1 MAIIAVLGGTGFA
14 GRHIVSEAVDRGHT
28 VLSVSR
34 SVAADRVPGAT
45 YVEGTLLDIPG
56 LVDAAGGRGRRH
68 QRRRAA
74 R

>member
-1 MAIIAVLGGTGFA
+1 
-14 GRHIVSEAVDRGHT
+14 VDRGHT

-56 LVDAAGGRGRRH
+56 LVTQLEARTSSSAPS
-68 QRRRAA
+68 RRAV
-74 R
+74 